1 MEHLKLNGC
10 DYYQY
15 ETIIETH
22 PHLKYRKFKS
32 DFIKH
37 HEIPKKMYVHA
48 RILKS
53 KGKSKSKDKWKVSN
67 GKSKK
72 IDKLFVQKKWI
83 DFNLLLV
90 DESEDDESEDDDE
103 SDNNALYHQK
113 YNMKQ
118 LKLNGHHFYQYETI
132 IEIYPHLKYRKNK
145 SDFIKHHDIPPKMY
159 IHAHKK
165 KDDDGWTVS
174 DGTYKQLDKLFV
186 RKSWIDTNLLSNDDV
201 NYLPPVIEL
210 EKDELFIDDN
220 GVAVNITV
228 VGTRSYDDCYFSV
241 DDISNNFGLS
251 NAHNTITKQNDSFI
265 ILTHYIYFINS
276 KTDSFLCGTNVKK
289 NGKNKKS
296 QLFVTYEGLLKLL
309 FTSRTGNTTSFI
321 KWVTKTIFTAHL
333 GSKDNKL
340 ALASSLIG
348 ASPQAIKE
356 VFNTFADSLPCIY
369 LFHLG
374 TVKNLRKSM
383 KIPDKYDDS
392 KIVVKWGFSND
403 LSRRTK
409 EHLKKNSYGGTKG
422 SDISLLCN
430 AVIDLQHMS
439 AAETDIKEYF
449 VENKYH
455 FVNNKYNELA
465 IISTKK
471 LKTIKKQYTLI
482 GKSYADHLKD
492 FHAQIESIKK
502 DIELANK
509 EVKLANKNTE
519 LAKKDTELANKEVEL
534 AKKEIKLLRLQ
545 LKYAKKS

>member
-1 MEHLKLNGC
+1 MQHIKLNKKRF
-10 DYYQY
+10 YRY
-15 ETIIETH
+15 ETIVETH
-22 PHLKYRKFKS
+22 PHLKYRKYKS

-37 HEIPKKMYVHA
+37 HGIPSKMYVHA
-48 RILKS
+48 RENED
-53 KGKSKSKDKWKVSN
+53 GWNVSD

-72 IDKLFVQKKWI
+72 
-83 DFNLLLV
+83 
-90 DESEDDESEDDDE
+90 
-103 SDNNALYHQK
+103 
-113 YNMKQ
+113 
-118 LKLNGHHFYQYETI
+118 
-132 IEIYPHLKYRKNK
+132 
-145 SDFIKHHDIPPKMY
+145 
-159 IHAHKK
+159 
-165 KDDDGWTVS
+165 
-174 DGTYKQLDKLFV
+174 LDKLFV
-186 RKSWIDTNLLSNDDV
+186 RKTWVDSNLLSAVNV

-210 EKDELFIDDN
+210 EEDELFIDDD
-220 GVAVNITV
+220 GDVVDITV

-241 DDISNNFGLS
+241 NDISNNFGLS
-251 NAHNTITKQNDSFI
+251 NAYKNITDPESQYMINNHYRIFNNTKIVNPA
-265 ILTHYIYFINS
+265 
-276 KTDSFLCGTNVKK
+276 KK
-289 NGKNKKS
+289 NNKKTL
-296 QLFVTYEGLLKLL
+296 LFVTYEGLLKLL

-321 KWVTKTIFTAHL
+321 KWATKTIFTAHL
-333 GSKDNKL
+333 GSKDDKL

-356 VFNTFADSLPCIY
+356 VFNTLADSLPCIY

-374 TVKNLRKSM
+374 TVKSLRKSM